1 MKTEAT
7 TFAGDGEMTTVAA
20 VPHSD
25 AQRLASSLAEQAFI
39 RIRTL
44 CLTARA
50 HPQLFEA
57 TQLIETIEKL
67 ADSAHNLPRLAAA
80 TLGDNPSATEDAL
93 QSETGLCREALR
105 KAASYWNKAFGRVA

>member
-50 HPQLFEA
+50 HPQLSK
-57 TQLIETIEKL
+57 Q
-67 ADSAHNLPRLAAA
+67 
-80 TLGDNPSATEDAL
+80 PS
-93 QSETGLCREALR
+93 
-105 KAASYWNKAFGRVA
+105 